1 MKKILLISGHRP
13 GVNACTRLN
22 VNEGDLNVQL
32 TRLVAARLSGYA
44 EVVVYPYLR
53 DYYRDNLNG
62 RIASKYNMSN
72 FDYVFEIHFNA
83 YDGTTVGTNVQLH
96 LKYTGGVTVEQA
108 IADNL
113 AARIGFRKRGVNGIN
128 RRDDLLNMNTAFRK
142 GVDYALLETCF
153 YDNVSDLLKYRK
165 SPEKV
170 ASAISDG
177 IIAKF
182 GLKKTVKIVNCETLN
197 YRKSPNGAI
206 LGHYNSGDKIVV
218 YETQPDSDGDLWYR
232 TDKGYIWPAYTEG

>member
-13 GVNACTRLN
+13 GINACTRLN

-44 EVVVYPYLR
+44 DVVVYPYLR

-62 RIASKYNMSN
+62 RIASEYNMSN
-72 FDYVFEIHFNA
+72 FDYVLEIHFNA

-108 IADNL
+108 VVDNL

-128 RRDDLLNMNTAFRK
+128 RRDDLLNMNTAFKK

-153 YDNVSDLLKYRK
+153 YDNVSDLIKYRK

-177 IIAKF
+177 IIEKF
-182 GLKKTVKIVNCETLN
+182 GLKKTVKIVNCDSLN

-232 TDKGYIWPAYTEG
+232 TDQGYIWPTYTEG

>member
-13 GVNACTRLN
+13 GGNACTRLN

-44 EVVVYPYLR
+44 DVVVYPYLR

-62 RIASKYNMSN
+62 RIASEYNMSN

-83 YDGTTVGTNVQLH
+83 YDRTTVGTNVQLH
-96 LKYTGGVTVEQA
+96 LKSTGGVTVEQA

-113 AARIGFRKRGVNGIN
+113 AARIGFGKRGVDGIN
-128 RRDDLLNMNTAFRK
+128 RRDDLLNMNTAFKK

-177 IIAKF
+177 IITKF
-182 GLKKTVKIVNCETLN
+182 GLKKTVKIVNCENLN

-206 LGHYNSGDKIVV
+206 VGQYNSGDKIVV

-232 TDKGYIWPAYTEG
+232 TDQGYIWPTYTEG

>member
-44 EVVVYPYLR
+44 EVVVYPYVR

-62 RIASKYNMSN
+62 RIASEYNMSN

-96 LKYTGGVTVEQA
+96 LKYTGGITVEQA

-153 YDNVSDLLKYRK
+153 YDNVSDLIKYRK

-177 IIAKF
+177 IIEKF
-182 GLKKTVKIVNCETLN
+182 GLKKTVKIVNCKSLN
-197 YRKSPNGAI
+197 YRKSPNGTI
-206 LGHYNSGDKIVV
+206 VGHYNFGDKIVV

-232 TDKGYIWPAYTEG
+232 TDQGYIWPAYTEG

>member
-113 AARIGFRKRGVNGIN
+113 ASRIGFRKRGVNGIN

-165 SPEKV
+165 SKQLY
-170 ASAISDG
+170 
-177 IIAKF
+177 KH
-182 GLKKTVKIVNCETLN
+182 T
-197 YRKSPNGAI
+197 
-206 LGHYNSGDKIVV
+206 
-218 YETQPDSDGDLWYR
+218 
-232 TDKGYIWPAYTEG
+232 